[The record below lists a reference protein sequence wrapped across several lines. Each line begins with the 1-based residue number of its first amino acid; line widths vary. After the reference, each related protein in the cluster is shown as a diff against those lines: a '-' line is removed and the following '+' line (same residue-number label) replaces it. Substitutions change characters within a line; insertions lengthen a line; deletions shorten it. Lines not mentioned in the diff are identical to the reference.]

1 VARSFAVRSSNAAC
15 SCSVVRWRAAA
26 ERCCCCCSR
35 TEVGWL
41 TPVLRGVEGPRLV
54 DGPSLTGVPDLL
66 PGRDRGCAAT
76 PAALH
81 GVRTVKGAA
90 VCMLAWGL
98 CSRDTAAG
106 DAFSEA
112 RTRRRTSRL
121 VSAGKPYLASRV
133 CSCDS
138 EVREPLH

>member
-1 VARSFAVRSSNAAC
+1 M
-15 SCSVVRWRAAA
+15 
-26 ERCCCCCSR
+26 
-35 TEVGWL
+35 
-41 TPVLRGVEGPRLV
+41 TPELRGVEGPRLV

-66 PGRDRGCAAT
+66 PGRDRGCVAT

-112 RTRRRTSRL
+112 RTRWRTSRL
-121 VSAGKPYLASRV
+121 VSAGKPYFARSSRV

-138 EVREPLH
+138 EV